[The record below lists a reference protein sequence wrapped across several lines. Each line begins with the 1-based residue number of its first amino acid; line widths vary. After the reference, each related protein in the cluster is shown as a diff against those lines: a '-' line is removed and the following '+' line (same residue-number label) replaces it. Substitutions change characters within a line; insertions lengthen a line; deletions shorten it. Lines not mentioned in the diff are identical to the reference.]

1 MGGFAVV
8 ERRVVQYVY
17 QKGTTYYFV
26 RRVPKDIQEHYTSS
40 RVVICL
46 KTKRRDSALK
56 ASRSISQR
64 LEDYWLSLRLSK
76 LDIPA
81 LHLVRDKPLP
91 ASTSTSM
98 TLSEA
103 LELYLRLKGSNKD
116 KVFHRGAERNI
127 QSVIDVLGNRP
138 VDEYASSDA
147 ASYRDYLLKKGLTT
161 NSVKR
166 NFSTIRSI
174 INLCIQEYGLDC
186 KNAFSRV
193 YLPDLDDS
201 KKRKPIPIE
210 NIRQIQQDFREED
223 DEARWLVALISDTGM
238 RLSEATGLHIDDI
251 MLDEDIPYINLT
263 THLWRSLKT
272 KGSQRQIPLVG
283 ASLWAAQRI
292 KANPHHTF
300 AFPRYNTT
308 STTNANSAS
317 AAINKWLKPRVPEGC
332 VIHSFRHSLRDRL
345 RAVQCPSDM
354 IDQIGG
360 WATAGVGQAYGDG
373 YGMDKKWEW
382 MLAIT

>member
-1 MGGFAVV
+1 MKTNIRYSAV
-8 ERRVVQYVY
+8 
-17 QKGTTYYFV
+17 
-26 RRVPKDIQEHYTSS
+26 
-40 RVVICL
+40 
-46 KTKRRDSALK
+46 K
-56 ASRSISQR
+56 ASRTIAQR

-81 LHLVRDKPLP
+81 FHLLRDEPLT
-91 ASTSTSM
+91 ASTSSSM
-98 TLSEA
+98 NLSEA
-103 LELYLRLKGSNKD
+103 LELYLRLKGNNKD

-127 QSVIDVLGNRP
+127 QSVIDVLGDRP

-147 ASYRDYLLKKGLTT
+147 ASYRDYLLNRGLTT

-174 INLCIQEYGLDC
+174 INLCIQEYGLDY

-210 NIRQIQQDFREED
+210 NIKQIQQDCRQED

-238 RLSEATGLHIDDI
+238 RLSEAAGLHINDI
-251 MLDEDIPYINLT
+251 ILDEDIPYINLT
-263 THLWRSLKT
+263 PHRWRGLKT
-272 KGSQRQIPLVG
+272 KGSQRRIPMIG

-292 KANPHHTF
+292 KANPHHNF

-308 STTNANSAS
+308 SATNANSAS
-317 AAINKWLKPRVPEGC
+317 AAINKWLKPRVPAGC

-360 WATAGVGQAYGDG
+360 WMTAGVGQAYCEG
-373 YGMDKKWEW
+373 YSLKMKWE
-382 MLAIT
+382 